1 MRQTAVVAIFLGMLV
16 VACSTSTNPPATPDA
31 PGASPTGAPTETPP
45 DQTTDAPAGTPTAI
59 PPDATDAAPEP
70 TPDANPPLWRTAV
83 LREVVTGTDFRIDDL
98 RGQVVVIETMAIWCT
113 SCRAQQREAR
123 TALASFDSS
132 NVFYLSLDVDPNE
145 REDELATYSAQQE
158 FDWHFA
164 VASPEVSRSLAEQFG
179 DRVLSPPSVPII
191 VIGPDGSLVTNHFG
205 HLSADELAGLLQ
217 QAAI

>member
-1 MRQTAVVAIFLGMLV
+1 MRRTAVTAIVLGMLV
-16 VACSTSTNPPATPDA
+16 VACSTAANPPTPTLAPSATPIDT
-31 PGASPTGAPTETPP
+31 PTDNPP
-45 DQTTDAPAGTPTAI
+45 DQATDAPAGTPTAT
-59 PPDATDAAPEP
+59 PPDATDAEPEP
-70 TPDANPPLWRTAV
+70 TPGANAPLWRTAIM
-83 LREVVTGTDFRIDDL
+83 RDVVSGAEFRIDDL

-145 REDELATYSAQQE
+145 REDELAAYSAQQE

-164 VASPEVSRSLAEQFG
+164 VASPDVSRSLAEQFG

-191 VIGPDGSLVTNHFG
+191 VLGPDGSLVTNHFG

-217 QAAI
+217 QAG

>member
-1 MRQTAVVAIFLGMLV
+1 MRRTAVTAIVLGMLV
-16 VACSTSTNPPATPDA
+16 VECSTAANPPTPTLAPSATPIDT
-31 PGASPTGAPTETPP
+31 PTDNPP
-45 DQTTDAPAGTPTAI
+45 DQATDAPAGTPTAT
-59 PPDATDAAPEP
+59 PPDATDAEPEP
-70 TPDANPPLWRTAV
+70 TPGANAPLWRTAIM
-83 LREVVTGTDFRIDDL
+83 RDVVSGAEFRIDDL

-145 REDELATYSAQQE
+145 REDELAAYSAQQE

-164 VASPEVSRSLAEQFG
+164 VASPDVSRSLAEQFG

-191 VIGPDGSLVTNHFG
+191 VLGPDGSLVTNHFG

-217 QAAI
+217 QAG